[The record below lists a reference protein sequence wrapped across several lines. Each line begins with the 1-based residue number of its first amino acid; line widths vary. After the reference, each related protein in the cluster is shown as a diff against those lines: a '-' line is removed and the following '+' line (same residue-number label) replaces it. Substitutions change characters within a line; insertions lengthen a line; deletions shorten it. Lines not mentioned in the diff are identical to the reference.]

1 MYKIALIGRPNVG
14 KSTLF
19 NRLIRSNR
27 AITHDRP
34 GVTRDR
40 MEGFVRRADREFMV
54 IDTGGVTLEHARSDT
69 PNFNEGPDELRGFE
83 EAVLTQAAQAMD
95 ESVGIALVVDG
106 REGLTPFDEH
116 LAAYARRSGKP
127 VILVVNKVDGPELAD
142 ALTSDFHALGL
153 ELIAVS
159 AEHGFGLAGLE
170 EILGGLLP
178 ASAEQTKD
186 QALPQ
191 EDGQEDDQEAE
202 TGLRLA
208 MLGRPNVGK
217 SSLVN
222 ALVGEERMIVSN
234 IPGTTRDSVDVTFE
248 HDGARYTFV
257 DTAGVRRRT
266 KITDSVERFS
276 VNSAIKSTTKAQVT
290 LLVFDVLES
299 PTTQDKRLLALL
311 DERKIP
317 FILLLN
323 KMDLVPKAQA
333 AKVLRDVR
341 EALAFCKHVPLICV
355 SAHSGDGL
363 RQILP
368 LARLIHK
375 ECSTRIPTGQL
386 NRAFTEVLDR
396 NQPPIVR
403 NARPKFFYLTQAESD
418 PPTFVFFVSDAER
431 VKDTYARYLEKSLR
445 AMFNIKH
452 APVRVHFRSS
462 HKK

>member
-1 MYKIALIGRPNVG
+1 MHKIALIGRPNVG

-40 MEGFVRRADREFMV
+40 MEGIVRGGGREFII
-54 IDTGGVTLEHARSDT
+54 IDTGGVTLNPSHSDVISLG
-69 PNFNEGPDELRGFE
+69 ESPDELRGFE
-83 EAVLTQAAQAMD
+83 EAVLNQAAAALA
-95 ESVGIALVVDG
+95 EASAVALVTDA
-106 REGLTPFDEH
+106 REGLTSFDEH
-116 LAAYARRSGKP
+116 LAAYARRGGKP
-127 VILVVNKVDGPELAD
+127 ILLVVNKVDGLEQVD
-142 ALTSDFHALGL
+142 ALSAEFHSLGF
-153 ELIAVS
+153 ELVPVS
-159 AEHGFGLAGLE
+159 AEHGFGLVALE
-170 EILGGLLP
+170 EALRDLLP
-178 ASAEQTKD
+178 ET
-186 QALPQ
+186 
-191 EDGQEDDQEAE
+191 EDGEGAAE
-202 TGLRLA
+202 GEFAEKAALGLRLA

-248 HDGARYTFV
+248 HKGARYTFV

-276 VNSAIKSTTKAQVT
+276 VNSAIKSTTKAEVT

-311 DERKIP
+311 DERKTP
-317 FILLLN
+317 FLVLLN
-323 KMDLVPKAQA
+323 KMDMVPKAEA
-333 AKVLRDVR
+333 AKVAREVR

-355 SAHSGDGL
+355 SAHSGEGL
-363 RQILP
+363 GQILP
-368 LARLIHK
+368 TAERIHK
-375 ECSTRIPTGQL
+375 ECSVRIPTGQL
-386 NRAFTEVLDR
+386 NRAFTDILSR
-396 NQPPIVR
+396 NEPPIVR

-431 VKDTYARYLEKSLR
+431 VKATYARYLEKSLR
-445 AMFNIKH
+445 AVFDIKH

>member
-1 MYKIALIGRPNVG
+1 MKRYLQSMHKIALIGRPNVG

-40 MEGFVRRADREFMV
+40 MEGLVRRADREFMI
-54 IDTGGVTLEHARSDT
+54 IDTGGVTLDHSRYDT
-69 PNFNEGPDELRGFE
+69 LNLGESPDELRGFE
-83 EAVLTQAAQAMD
+83 EAVLAQAASAMA
-95 ESVGIALVVDG
+95 EAVAIALVVDG

-116 LAAYARRSGKP
+116 LAAYVRRSGKP
-127 VILVVNKVDGPELAD
+127 IVLAVNKVDGSELAD
-142 ALTSDFHALGL
+142 ALSADFHALGL

-159 AEHGFGLAGLE
+159 AEHGFGLTALE
-170 EILGGLLP
+170 EALCGLLP
-178 ASAEQTKD
+178 AEDADAPAPAE
-186 QALPQ
+186 A
-191 EDGQEDDQEAE
+191 EEE

-248 HDGARYTFV
+248 HDGRRFTFV
-257 DTAGVRRRT
+257 DTAGIRRRT

-276 VNSAIKSTTKAQVT
+276 VNSAIKSSTKAEVT

-311 DERKIP
+311 DERKTP
-317 FILLLN
+317 FMVLLN
-323 KMDLVPKAQA
+323 KMDLVPKAES
-333 AKVLRDVR
+333 AKALREVR

-355 SAHSGDGL
+355 SAHSGEGL
-363 RQILP
+363 KQILP
-368 LARLIHK
+368 MAERIHQ
-375 ECSTRIPTGQL
+375 ECSMRIPTGQL
-386 NRAFTEVLDR
+386 NRAFTEILDR

-431 VKDTYARYLEKSLR
+431 IKPTYARYLEKSLR
-445 AMFNIKH
+445 AMFNVKH

>member
-1 MYKIALIGRPNVG
+1 M
-14 KSTLF
+14 
-19 NRLIRSNR
+19 
-27 AITHDRP
+27 
-34 GVTRDR
+34 
-40 MEGFVRRADREFMV
+40 
-54 IDTGGVTLEHARSDT
+54 
-69 PNFNEGPDELRGFE
+69 
-83 EAVLTQAAQAMD
+83 
-95 ESVGIALVVDG
+95 
-106 REGLTPFDEH
+106 
-116 LAAYARRSGKP
+116 
-127 VILVVNKVDGPELAD
+127 
-142 ALTSDFHALGL
+142 
-153 ELIAVS
+153 
-159 AEHGFGLAGLE
+159 
-170 EILGGLLP
+170 
-178 ASAEQTKD
+178 
-186 QALPQ
+186 
-191 EDGQEDDQEAE
+191 
-202 TGLRLA
+202 
-208 MLGRPNVGK
+208 GK

-276 VNSAIKSTTKAQVT
+276 VNSAIKSSTKAQVT

-317 FILLLN
+317 FMVLLN
-323 KMDLVPKAQA
+323 KMDLVPKA
-333 AKVLRDVR
+333 
-341 EALAFCKHVPLICV
+341 
-355 SAHSGDGL
+355 HSGEGL
-363 RQILP
+363 KQILP
-368 LARLIHK
+368 LARRIYK

-386 NRAFTEVLDR
+386 NRAVTEVIDR

-431 VKDTYARYLEKSLR
+431 IKDSYARYLEKSLR
-445 AMFNIKH
+445 GMFEIKH

>member
-1 MYKIALIGRPNVG
+1 MHKIALIGRPNVG

-40 MEGFVRRADREFMV
+40 MDGTVRRADREFMI
-54 IDTGGVTLEHARSDT
+54 IDTGGVTLDHSRSDT
-69 PNFNEGPDELRGFE
+69 LNLGESPDELRGFE
-83 EAVLTQAAQAMD
+83 EAVLTQAASAMA
-95 ESVGIALVVDG
+95 EAVAIALVVDG

-116 LAAYARRSGKP
+116 LAAYVRRSGKP
-127 VILVVNKVDGPELAD
+127 IVLVVNKVDGPELAD
-142 ALTSDFHALGL
+142 AFSADFHALGL
-153 ELIAVS
+153 DLVTVS
-159 AEHGFGLAGLE
+159 AEHGFGLAALE
-170 EILGGLLP
+170 EALCGLLP
-178 ASAEQTKD
+178 AADAQAPSPAKAE
-186 QALPQ
+186 
-191 EDGQEDDQEAE
+191 EE

-248 HDGARYTFV
+248 HDGRRYTFV

-276 VNSAIKSTTKAQVT
+276 VNSAIKSSTKAEVT

-311 DERKIP
+311 DERKTP
-317 FILLLN
+317 FLLILN
-323 KMDLVPKAQA
+323 KMDLVPKAEG
-333 AKVLRDVR
+333 AKVVR
-341 EALAFCKHVPLICV
+341 EVRESLAFCKHVPLVCV
-355 SAHSGDGL
+355 SAHSGEGL
-363 RQILP
+363 GQILP
-368 LARLIHK
+368 MAERIRK
-375 ECSTRIPTGQL
+375 ECATRIPTGQL
-386 NRAFTEVLDR
+386 NRAFTEILDR

-431 VKDTYARYLEKSLR
+431 IKPTYARYLEKSLR